1 MIVAGSDED
10 GRASRPQDVLVPLEL
25 PFTDDRGEI
34 QPLVDAKMLSAV
46 LITSKRGAVRANHY
60 HKTDWHYCYVIGGC
74 IEYFF
79 RPHGSSAAPERV
91 LVPAGSMAFTPPMVE
106 HAMRFPKDTV
116 FLTLG
121 RNRRDQASYEADVV
135 RIDLIGP

>member
-1 MIVAGSDED
+1 MIVAQPDED
-10 GRASRPQDVLVPLEL
+10 CPASWPQDVLVPLEP

-34 QPLVDAKMLSAV
+34 QPLVDTVMRSAV
-46 LITSKRGAVRANHY
+46 LIRSKRGAVRANHY
-60 HKTDWHYCYVIGGC
+60 HQTDWHYCYVVEGC

-91 LVPAGSMAFTPPMVE
+91 LVPARSMVFTPPMVE
-106 HAMRFPKDTV
+106 HAMRFPEDTV

-121 RNRRDQASYEADVV
+121 RNHRDQASYEADVV
-135 RIDLIGP
+135 RIDFIAP